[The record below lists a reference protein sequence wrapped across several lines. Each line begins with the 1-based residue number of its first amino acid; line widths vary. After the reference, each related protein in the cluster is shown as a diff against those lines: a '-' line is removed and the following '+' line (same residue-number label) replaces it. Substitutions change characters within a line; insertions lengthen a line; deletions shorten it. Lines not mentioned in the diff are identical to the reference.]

1 MGKTSWNGVLGRAWV
16 TRWPLS
22 AIKQPSSEDPLF
34 LQPLEG
40 VIHPTIGIRALLT
53 DPKSVAPGLVDVERS
68 VHAGVPELPR
78 IYPGIWNRIDRVV
91 FRRSQKPRVGEQSGS
106 TVRTRGTPSNYKKKK
121 N

>member
-53 DPKSVAPGLVDVERS
+53 DPKSVATGFVDVERY
-68 VHAGVPELPR
+68 VHAGVDRKSTRLNQSLMR
-78 IYPGIWNRIDRVV
+78 ISYAV
-91 FRRSQKPRVGEQSGS
+91 FCLQ
-106 TVRTRGTPSNYKKKK
+106 KKK
-121 N
+121 NK

>member
-53 DPKSVAPGLVDVERS
+53 DPKSVATGLVDVERY
-68 VHAGVPELPR
+68 VHAGVPALPR
-78 IYPGIWNRIDRVV
+78 IYLELGRAWCRARVCQYV
-91 FRRSQKPRVGEQSGS
+91 ESWGVPVASQKQ
-106 TVRTRGTPSNYKKKK
+106 K
-121 N
+121 

>member
-53 DPKSVAPGLVDVERS
+53 DPKSVATGFVDVERY
-68 VHAGVPELPR
+68 VHAGVPDLPR
-78 IYPGIWNRIDRVV
+78 IYLGIVNWSSEER
-91 FRRSQKPRVGEQSGS
+91 RVGKVC
-106 TVRTRGTPSNYKKKK
+106 VRTCRS
-121 N
+121 